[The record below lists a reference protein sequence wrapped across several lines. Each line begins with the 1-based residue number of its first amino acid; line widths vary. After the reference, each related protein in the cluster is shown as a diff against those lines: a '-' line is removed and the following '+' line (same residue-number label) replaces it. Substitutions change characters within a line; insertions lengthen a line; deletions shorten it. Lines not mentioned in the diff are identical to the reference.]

1 MPYTPY
7 SKNYT
12 FYIFKKEK
20 YLASDRLSKIRQ
32 DELNDLWH
40 LSLTGLFKRQWCL
53 VSESFEKP
61 VEVGNMS
68 KTQAV

>member
-1 MPYTPY
+1 M
-7 SKNYT
+7 
-12 FYIFKKEK
+12 
-20 YLASDRLSKIRQ
+20 ASDSLSKTQQ

-40 LSLTGLFKRQWCL
+40 LSPTGLFERQWCL
-53 VSESFEKP
+53 ASEPFEKP